1 MPAAPPS
8 SSRPKP
14 ASAVTPTRKPV
25 EPTPRSLLKG
35 ESVVAY
41 LHVRPWRHARTRCG
55 AARAWRTQRRLICG
69 NARAAILHPPSQ
81 GGKADGGEGGEGEA
95 GEAGAAG
102 AAAPAAAAA
111 KPKLRA
117 AATAK
122 PGSSTLKGGHGGATA
137 RPAGA
142 ADAPAGT
149 VDVDAWLADRRAKD
163 AAREQLRWAR
173 VHNDAKFIE
182 KLERQQEVRNKALHD
197 EEAAKAAAAAAA
209 ANWQTVPFA
218 PLSADTKDVKAPDAT
233 GEEALFR
240 KDAERLFGEAPAQ

>member
-1 MPAAPPS
+1 VHKCVPALP
-8 SSRPKP
+8 
-14 ASAVTPTRKPV
+14 VT
-25 EPTPRSLLKG
+25 
-35 ESVVAY
+35 
-41 LHVRPWRHARTRCG
+41 
-55 AARAWRTQRRLICG
+55 Q
-69 NARAAILHPPSQ
+69 PSQ
-81 GGKADGGEGGEGEA
+81 GGKAEGGEGAEGEA

-102 AAAPAAAAA
+102 AAAPPASPAAA

-122 PGSSTLKGGHGGATA
+122 PGASTPKGGHGGAAAA
-137 RPAGA
+137 RPAAPG
-142 ADAPAGT
+142 DAPAGT

-218 PLSADTKDVKAPDAT
+218 PLADTKDVKAPDAT

-240 KDAERLFGEAPAQ
+240 KDAERLFGEARASR